1 MSRVWETNDF
11 RIRKSANLTKLTI
24 KTREETIMNAK
35 NQNTKS
41 STKTIL
47 QVLIG
52 IPLSTLIHWLFM
64 FDTRPTLVARFGST
78 SY

>member
-1 MSRVWETNDF
+1 MKINRTPSKPN
-11 RIRKSANLTKLTI
+11 KMK
-24 KTREETIMNAK
+24 EETIMDTK
-35 NQNTKS
+35 NQNTES

-47 QVLIG
+47 QTLIG

-64 FDTRPTLVARFGST
+64 FDTRPALVARFGST